1 MITNAKMILKIC
13 ELYRVKQS
21 TQRVSEILGISES
34 SVKQVIN
41 NWFEQES
48 ENEFITGN
56 ATTWFSRL

>member
-21 TQRVSEILGISES
+21 TQKVSEILGISES

-41 NWFEQES
+41 NWFE
-48 ENEFITGN
+48 
-56 ATTWFSRL
+56 